1 MTDAPHKCA
10 KCNKTADEAGLAT
23 LNRCAKCKTTAYCCL
38 DCQKADWKTHKKIC
52 AQQANQQANS
62 AEAFVEA
69 NTMHSSNYSAPRLK
83 DLEQHV
89 PNPFTRLDQGKFLHD
104 RPKKDVYKL
113 LIDSFRMRQQDDMKL
128 ENKTHPNT
136 IYTGAASSIEPFQK
150 YLAQAKTR
158 PGLLPPWWTPE
169 TKSECEAFGESGAW
183 QDLRKKVTK
192 EDMIKHYGD
201 DKAPMQVR
209 MLAEA
214 IIGVGSM
221 GQNGAAMRR
230 HLRQMESGGPGS
242 GNIMSMMN
250 ISSLLGGGR

>member
-23 LNRCAKCKTTAYCCL
+23 LNRCAKCKTTAYCCR

-221 GQNGAAMRR
+221 GQNGAAMRG

-250 ISSLLGGGR
+250 VSSLLGGGR